1 MYNRG
6 MRPRTDARP
15 WLFGPAPDLLIG
27 CGLWYVAFFL
37 VLCVSGEQGST
48 VIMGL
53 KQYLQARDRASR
65 EEQQREVSAKK

>member
-1 MYNRG
+1 MIIII
-6 MRPRTDARP
+6 
-15 WLFGPAPDLLIG
+15 PAKKLRAALRIDSFTRRERLL
-27 CGLWYVAFFL
+27 V
-37 VLCVSGEQGST
+37 CVSGEQGST